1 MIVVTGASGFIG
13 SNLVKLLKSIDEE
26 VLCVD
31 YVKRNYID
39 DDVINPDEFLN
50 NINEYGNIDLIFHEG
65 AISSTTELD
74 WKKLYNRNVRYTC
87 ELMKYCFKRNI
98 PFQYASSASVYGNP
112 SLEEW
117 KNPDKEYTPLNRY
130 AMSKMLCDDMAS
142 SLMEK
147 NKSSPLVQGMR
158 YFNVYGHNEEH
169 KKGQSSP
176 YHAFRTQLEETG
188 KIKLFEGSKEFVR
201 DFVSVEEVIR
211 QKIYHLNTSF
221 SGFYD
226 VGTGK
231 PKSFYDVAIEVGGSD
246 DVIEWVPMPDNL
258 KEHYQKYSIA
268 VKNLLPK

>member
-13 SNLVKLLKSIDEE
+13 SNLVKVLKQLNED

-31 YVKRNYID
+31 YVKRNYTD
-39 DDVINPDEFLN
+39 DDIINPDEFLN
-50 NINEYGNIDLIFHEG
+50 NINEYGDIELIFHEG
-65 AISSTTELD
+65 AISSTTEMD

-87 ELMKYCFKRNI
+87 DLMKYCFKRNI

-117 KNPDKEYTPLNRY
+117 NNPDKEYSPLNRY
-130 AMSKMLCDDMAS
+130 AMSKVLCDDMAS
-142 SLMEK
+142 TLIKENKKSLI
-147 NKSSPLVQGMR
+147 QGMR
-158 YFNVYGHNEEH
+158 YFNVYGLNEDH

-176 YHAFRTQLEETG
+176 HHAFRTQLEETG

-201 DFVSVEEVIR
+201 DFVSVNQVIT
-211 QKIYHLNTSF
+211 QKIFHLNTSP

-231 PKSFYDVAIEVGGSD
+231 PKSFYDVAIEIGASD
-246 DVIEWVPMPDNL
+246 DDIEWVPMPDNL

-268 VKNLLPK
+268 VKNCLTK